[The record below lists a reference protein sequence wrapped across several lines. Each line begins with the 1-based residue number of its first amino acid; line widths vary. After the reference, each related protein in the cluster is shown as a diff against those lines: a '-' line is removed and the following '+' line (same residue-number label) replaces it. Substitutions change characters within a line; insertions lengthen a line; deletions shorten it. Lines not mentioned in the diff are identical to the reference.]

1 MRGKPREQ
9 GWLGGCREEHPRVC
23 GENSPSHFAMVGLV
37 GTSPRMRGKLIG
49 ERQVRRYLGN
59 IPAHA
64 GKTIIIGHQTC
75 YQQEHPRACG
85 ENRGVEKKTP
95 QVEGTSPRMRGKRVD
110 QAHDAPPKRNIPAH
124 AGKTR
129 CAALWTGATQEHP
142 RACGENPA
150 TPWPRPQTCGTSPRM
165 RGKPILP
172 PRGSNSTGNIPA
184 HAGKTSCPMLSCSRP
199 REHPRA
205 CGENTFLEAASVLYD
220 GTSPRM
226 RGKRAHRTARNY
238 SNRNIPAH
246 AGKTG
251 VSDATAVLQQE
262 HPRACGE
269 NDV

>member
-95 QVEGTSPRMRGKRVD
+95 QVEGTSPRMRGKP
-110 QAHDAPPKRNIPAH
+110 AASSSASSAPWNIPAH
-124 AGKTR
+124 AGKTISR
-129 CAALWTGATQEHP
+129 GKRITAGSEHP
-142 RACGENPA
+142 RACGENKCP
-150 TPWPRPQTCGTSPRM
+150 
-165 RGKPILP
+165 LP
-172 PRGSNSTGNIPA
+172 G
-184 HAGKTSCPMLSCSRP
+184 
-199 REHPRA
+199 
-205 CGENTFLEAASVLYD
+205 
-220 GTSPRM
+220 
-226 RGKRAHRTARNY
+226 
-238 SNRNIPAH
+238 
-246 AGKTG
+246 
-251 VSDATAVLQQE
+251 
-262 HPRACGE
+262 
-269 NDV
+269 